1 MKTKITMML
10 TGALILGI
18 LIGVLAT
25 GHYTRQKVVRIKE
38 MGTPDGM
45 HKRFQQLLDADEEQ
59 YEQLKPYLDEFAER
73 SQQMRKRHWT
83 ERTALF
89 TEMQEKM
96 QPLLTDEQY
105 DRLES
110 LKNRPSHR
118 GGRNQEEQHM
128 RKHKYRERQQD
139 DR

>member
-1 MKTKITMML
+1 ML

-25 GHYTRQKVVRIKE
+25 GHYTRHKVVRIKE

-59 YEQLKPYLDEFAER
+59 YEQLKPYLDEFAEK
-73 SQQMRKRHWT
+73 SQQMRRRHWA
-83 ERTALF
+83 ERAELF
-89 TEMQEKM
+89 SEMQEQL
-96 QPLLTDEQY
+96 QPYLTVEQY
-105 DRLES
+105 ERLES

-118 GGRNQEEQHM
+118 DGRQQKQY
-128 RKHKYRERQQD
+128 RKQKHKYLERQAD